1 MPQNGASSNLGRLAA
16 DAGRLI
22 SKYPLILIPAVI
34 PAIWL
39 FIAPLTGLL
48 NPAAIIALG
57 YVGVGSWRIFGFTLI
72 YVFLLAVSQG
82 LTIALV
88 RDAAGGGSVSLSQAL
103 EEAISRGSVLL
114 ASAVVAAVI
123 ISVSSLVFI
132 FPSLV
137 AAFFLW
143 YFIHSVILEEEA
155 MTEALRSGVRFATA
169 RAGETLLIV
178 LAALIVGLAFIYIPF
193 VGWLLTIP
201 TVAYFVTLSTLFF
214 IEQDA

>member
-1 MPQNGASSNLGRLAA
+1 MSQNDASSSLGRLAA

-22 SKYPLILIPAVI
+22 GKYPMILIPAVI

-39 FIAPLTGLL
+39 FIAPLAGLL
-48 NPAAIIALG
+48 NPAVIIAFG

-72 YVFLLAVSQG
+72 YVFLLAASQG

-88 RDAAGGGSVSLSQAL
+88 RDAVGGRSVSLSQAL
-103 EEAISRGSVLL
+103 EEVVLRSSVLL
-114 ASAVVAAVI
+114 TAAVVAAMI
-123 ISVSSLVFI
+123 ISVSSLVFV

-143 YFIHSVILEEEA
+143 YFIHGVILEDEG

-169 RAGETLLIV
+169 RAGETLLVV
-178 LAALIVGLAFIYIPF
+178 LAALIIGLTFSYIPF

-214 IEQDA
+214 IEQEV